1 MSAALHRF
9 FAICPRG
16 LDGVLADELR
26 ALGATHLAP
35 EPGGVGFAGS
45 LATAYAANLHS
56 RIASRVLWQV
66 GRRPYGSEDDV
77 YHAAYAVPWDDHMT
91 PQQTLRVDVN
101 ASNSPLRSLEFA
113 MLKVK
118 DGIVDRLRDRRGE
131 RPSIDR
137 TRPDV
142 RVFAFLDH
150 EAVTL
155 YLDLS
160 GEPLFKRGWRADK
173 GEAPLKE
180 NLAAGL
186 LLLAGWTP
194 AQPLLDPFCG
204 SGTIV
209 IEAACLAARRAPGLN
224 RRFAFERLTSFDAA
238 GWANLKRAAQAQ
250 VDDTAAATLVGS
262 DISTRVIEQARANA
276 QLAGLSAW
284 LDDGRLLLR
293 AGDARQMA
301 PPAEHGLIVTNPP
314 YGEQSNPRSASV
326 PKMMGEIGD
335 ALKQRFSGWTAWL
348 LTSDRQLPRQMRLAE
363 TRKTVLFNGA
373 LECRF
378 FRFDLVRGSYR
389 PRQPSGRGD
398 ATAAENDAPPQ
409 SAA

>member
-1 MSAALHRF
+1 MSASLHRF

-16 LDGVLADELR
+16 LDELLAAELK

-35 EPGGVGFAGS
+35 EAGGVGFAGS

-56 RIASRVLWQV
+56 RLASRVLWQV
-66 GRRPYGSEDDV
+66 GRRAYANEDDV
-77 YHAAYAVPWDDHMT
+77 YHAAFAVPWDDHMT

-101 ASNSPLRSLEFA
+101 ASHSPLRSLEFA

-118 DGIVDRLRDRRGE
+118 DGIVDRIRDRTGE

-186 LLLAGWTP
+186 LMLAGWTP
-194 AQPLLDPFCG
+194 TQPLLDPFCG

-209 IEAACLAARRAPGLN
+209 IEAACIAARRAPGLN
-224 RRFAFERLTSFDAA
+224 RHFAFERLASFDGA
-238 GWANLKRAAQAQ
+238 GWRNLKNAALAQ
-250 VDDTAAATLVGS
+250 VDDTAAARIVGS
-262 DISTRVIEQARANA
+262 DISTRVVEQARANA
-276 QLAGLSAW
+276 QLAGLQRW
-284 LDDGRLLLR
+284 LDDGRLTL
-293 AGDARQMA
+293 AAADARQMQA
-301 PPAEHGLIVTNPP
+301 PAETGLIVTNPP
-314 YGEQSNPRSASV
+314 YGEQSSPRSASV

-335 ALKQRFSGWTAWL
+335 ALKHRFSGWTAWL
-348 LTSDRQLPRQMRLAE
+348 LTSDRQLPRQMRLSE
-363 TRKTVLFNGA
+363 TRKTVIFNGA

-389 PRQPSGRGD
+389 PRAATDPAAPQPS
-398 ATAAENDAPPQ
+398 
-409 SAA
+409 